1 MQGRL
6 YKYKPTS
13 TNVFRVLKQ
22 PSLPT
27 QFPRAIFRSLLQ
39 KAVRRGYADL
49 AETVAYLLASHG
61 DSKWLHTRTGIIT
74 FEECWPYADLLRSE
88 KPTVHIL
95 RTVASAI
102 KNKDAAGLGSL
113 GYAHSIGDLSV
124 TSYFDNSF
132 AIRVVAAGLERP
144 SAFFEWA
151 AKQATTPEQIAIIR
165 TAEVFFKRAT
175 WPWDKSFTIAA
186 SFLACSPLPPP
197 PLPLNSDLTHDM
209 FPYWIAVDKHTPEGK
224 IIITNVAKEL
234 SISPLELFWISFYM
248 ESSVTNASAISPWWS
263 AEKNWKLTQL
273 KTDEIK
279 AKKIWKRASTLIEER
294 TEKHV
299 AIMEQFLS
307 PRHKTI

>member
-6 YKYKPTS
+6 YKHTPTS

-22 PSLPT
+22 SSLT
-27 QFPRAIFRSLLQ
+27 THFPRAIFRSLLQ
-39 KAVRRGYADL
+39 KAVRRGNADL
-49 AETVAYLLASHG
+49 AEAVAYLLASHG

-74 FEECWPYADLLRSE
+74 FEECWPYADLLSSE

-95 RTVASAI
+95 RTVANAT

-132 AIRVVAAGLERP
+132 AIRVVAAGLKRP
-144 SAFFEWA
+144 TAFFEWA
-151 AKQATTPEQIAIIR
+151 AKQATTPEQISITR

-186 SFLACSPLPPP
+186 SFLACSPLPPR
-197 PLPLNSDLTHDM
+197 PLNSYLIHDK

-224 IIITNVAKEL
+224 IIISNVAKEL
-234 SISPLELFWISFYM
+234 AIPPLELFWISFYM
-248 ESSVTNASAISPWWS
+248 ESSVTNASVTSLWWS

-273 KTDEIK
+273 KTDEKK
-279 AKKIWKRASTLIEER
+279 ATEIWKRASELIKKR

-299 AIMEQFLS
+299 AIMEHFLN
-307 PRHKTI
+307 PL